1 MSAPPPAPP
10 PPEPPL
16 LAVENLTT
24 ELVTRWGVVRPTD
37 GVSFTLRRG
46 EILGIVGESG
56 SGKSITCMA
65 LLGVLPPGGR
75 IAGGRVLLDGEDIL
89 ARSPRDLRR
98 IRGRRIATILQDPM
112 TSLNP
117 LLTVGAQV
125 AEPIRLHQRAGRGGA
140 LARAIEALRAVRI
153 PAPELRARDFPHQLS
168 GGMRQRVCG
177 AAALSCDPDILIADE
192 PTTSLDVTI
201 QAQYLDLLERVR
213 DERGLAI
220 IFVTHDLGV
229 VARICDRVA
238 VMYAGRIVELVSV
251 ADLFDRPAH
260 PYSRALLAALPDRA
274 GRGDRMPAIP
284 GRPPVL
290 HEPMAACPFAPRC
303 PQADE
308 RCFAEPPPHVAVS
321 GDHGVDCWKPALGPA
336 AH

>member
-1 MSAPPPAPP
+1 MNERPIL
-10 PPEPPL
+10 E
-16 LAVENLTT
+16 VENLRT
-24 ELVTRWGVVRPTD
+24 EVRTRWGVVRPTD

-56 SGKSITCMA
+56 SGKTITCMS
-65 LLGVLPPGGR
+65 LLGVLPPRGR
-75 IAGGRVLLDGEDIL
+75 IVGGRVLLDGDDIL
-89 ARSPRDLRR
+89 RKSPRELRR
-98 IRGRRIATILQDPM
+98 VRGRRIATILQDPM

-125 AEPIRLHQRAGRGGA
+125 TEPIRLHQRASRSTA
-140 LARAIEALRAVRI
+140 LRRAVEALRAVRI
-153 PAPELRARDFPHQLS
+153 PAPELRAKDFPHQLS

-177 AAALSCDPDILIADE
+177 AAALSCAPDILIADE

-238 VMYAGRIVELVSV
+238 VMYAGRIVELVS
-251 ADLFDRPAH
+251 AKDLFDRPAH
-260 PYSRALLAALPDRA
+260 PYSRALLAALPDRV

-284 GRPPVL
+284 GRPPAL

-303 PQADE
+303 AQADA
-308 RCFAEPPPHVAVS
+308 RCFAEAPPRVAVS
-321 GDHGVDCWKPALGPA
+321 GEHTVDCWKPALGPT